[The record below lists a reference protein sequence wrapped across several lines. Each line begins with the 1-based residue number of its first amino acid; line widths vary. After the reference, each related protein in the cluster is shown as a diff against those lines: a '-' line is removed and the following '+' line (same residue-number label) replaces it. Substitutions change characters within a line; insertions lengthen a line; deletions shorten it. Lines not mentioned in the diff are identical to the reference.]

1 MGSDSNT
8 MFVWLLYLATSC
20 SFYSIFWIVTASVRR
35 YICIYLLRAFVAAII
50 FTPWFGNT
58 QGGTLAP
65 ALMVMA
71 LDMITIGVSATPRA
85 GVPLVLC
92 IFVAEFISIA
102 FYFYKKNKKS
112 K

>member
-20 SFYSIFWIVTASVRR
+20 SFYAIFWIVTASVSGKFWT
-35 YICIYLLRAFVAAII
+35 YVLRAFLAAII
-50 FTPWFGNT
+50 FTPWFVNT
-58 QGGTLAP
+58 QEGTLAP

-92 IFVAEFISIA
+92 IIVAEFISIG
-102 FYFYKKNKKS
+102 FYFSKKNKKS

>member
-8 MFVWLLYLATSC
+8 MFIWAIYLVTSC
-20 SFYSIFWIVTASVRR
+20 SFYSIFWLVTNSVSTKFW
-35 YICIYLLRAFVAAII
+35 IYLLRAFLAAII
-50 FTPWFGNT
+50 FTPWFVNT

-92 IFVAEFISIA
+92 IIVAEFMCIG